1 MQRRHYAQC
10 VQKAGKGLGQWT
22 ETYVKKYELIETYVK
37 KTISKLKKHNHKA
50 TY

>member
-1 MQRRHYAQC
+1 MQQSMPKGG
-10 VQKAGKGLGQWT
+10 QGLGQWT

-37 KTISKLKKHNHKA
+37 KIISKIKKHNHKA